1 MSAVADQIL
10 TRLEQRAADEGVR
23 LDEIDEF
30 IATELRVP
38 VVALYAYLLVCFSA
52 ERYAWDEGD
61 AAAAAVGGERR

>member
-30 IATELRVP
+30 IAAELRVP
-38 VVALYAYLLVCFSA
+38 VVGLYAYLLVCFAA
-52 ERYAWDEGD
+52 ERYTLDRHD
-61 AAAAAVGGERR
+61 AVAATAGGERR